1 MSKKM
6 DALIVGRDRCLMIT
20 PVSGIQNEGASR
32 LTLEALISS
41 LNISARNKKTPE
53 SLSWT
58 FEMYFYSNFWQTF
71 QSVEKI
77 SLFKGFRLLL
87 KSTETP

>member
-1 MSKKM
+1 MSMKM

-41 LNISARNKKTPE
+41 LNISARNKKRLNLYRGRLKCIFIPI
-53 SLSWT
+53 
-58 FEMYFYSNFWQTF
+58 FG
-71 QSVEKI
+71 K
-77 SLFKGFRLLL
+77 LFNR
-87 KSTETP
+87 